1 MLLEQVGGGGMVTKL
16 EDDTTG
22 EQYTRM
28 ELKREGIIGGDPELD
43 RAGVIIGG
51 GLYDDLDYHPEHAD
65 YEELREQLHEMV
77 DSAVDAWEAET
88 EESGDEEAEE

>member
-1 MLLEQVGGGGMVTKL
+1 MTTKL

-22 EQYTRM
+22 EQYTPN

-43 RAGVIIGG
+43 RAGIIIGG

-65 YEELREQLHEMV
+65 YEELRRKLHEMV
-77 DSAVDAWEAET
+77 DSAVDTWEDA
-88 EESGDEEAEE
+88 AEE